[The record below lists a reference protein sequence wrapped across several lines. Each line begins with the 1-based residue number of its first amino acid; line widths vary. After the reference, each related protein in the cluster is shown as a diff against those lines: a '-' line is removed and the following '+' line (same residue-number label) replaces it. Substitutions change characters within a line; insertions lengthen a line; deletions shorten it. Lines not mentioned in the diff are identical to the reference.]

1 MALLVLVPGVGHAAP
16 TIVSTASAVA
26 VVVFAMAYSKI
37 AHG

>member
-1 MALLVLVPGVGHAAP
+1 MAFLVLVPVVVHAAP
-16 TIVSTASAVA
+16 TIAFTASAMA

>member
-1 MALLVLVPGVGHAAP
+1 MAFLVLVPVVGPAAP
-16 TIVSTASAVA
+16 TIVSTASAMA